1 MAMKFVMLTQNL
13 QSFQMQGIFLQIFPV
28 RVKTKTK
35 GGKPQEYD
43 VILLK
48 KVYWSLG
55 YFEM

>member
-13 QSFQMQGIFLQIFPV
+13 QSFQMQGIFLPIFPV

-48 KVYWSLG
+48 KGLLVTRLV
-55 YFEM
+55 